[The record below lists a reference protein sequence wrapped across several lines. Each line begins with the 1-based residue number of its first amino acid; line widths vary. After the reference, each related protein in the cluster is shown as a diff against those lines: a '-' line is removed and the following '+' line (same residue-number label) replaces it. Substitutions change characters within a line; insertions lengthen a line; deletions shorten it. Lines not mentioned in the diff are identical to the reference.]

1 MPGAQSERSNVS
13 RSRGGADRDLVSLAT
28 PVLRIIMQIKAG
40 LIEPSDDLRRQIAG
54 LLTQLEQRGSQLG
67 YTEQHAQAVKF
78 ALAAFVDET
87 VLTAQFPLRDE
98 WEKNPLQL
106 EYFGEH
112 LAGVTFFNRLEAMLK
127 DPASEVDVVEVYYLC
142 LLIGYKGKFKIY
154 YEQELKG
161 VIEGVADYLRRLN
174 RLRGGALSPHWKVTD
189 QPEPIIDPG
198 LPTWIKLTAGV
209 SLAVLFLVYAILAF
223 WLNSNVIAAHER
235 LLR

>member
-1 MPGAQSERSNVS
+1 MRSAKAERSNIG
-13 RSRGGADRDLVSLAT
+13 RSRGGADGDLVSLAT
-28 PVLRIIMQIKAG
+28 PALQIVMRIKAAI
-40 LIEPSDDLRRQIAG
+40 IEPSDDLRRQIAG
-54 LLTQLEQRGSQLG
+54 LLKELEQRSSQFG
-67 YTEQHAQAVKF
+67 YNEQHAQAVKF

-127 DPASEVDVVEVYYLC
+127 DPASEADVVEVYYLC
-142 LLIGYKGKFKIY
+142 LLLGYKGKYKIY

-161 VIEGVADYLRRLN
+161 VIENVADYLRRQN
-174 RLRGGALSPHWKVTD
+174 RLRGGALSPHWKATD
-189 QPEPIIDPG
+189 QPAPSQDAG
-198 LPTWIKLTAGV
+198 LPPWVKLTAAV
-209 SLAVLFLVYAILAF
+209 ALAVLFLIYAILAF
-223 WLNSNVIAAHER
+223 WLNSNVIAAQER